1 MTTSGEFV
9 QWVSANIQTAPSLF
23 GGERK
28 EWREMMEY
36 QLFDFWLKNIH

>member
-23 GGERK
+23 SGERT
-28 EWREMMEY
+28 EWRKMMEY
-36 QLFDFWLKNIH
+36 QLFDFWKENIR